1 MNSSIE
7 PANRKGFDVKNYHP
21 AFWALL
27 TVGIVVI
34 FDLVLDLVVWR
45 YLKGINTYS
54 AMVLNT
60 VFLIMVVIPFVY
72 FLLYRPLSRIIVSY
86 KNAMDEVKLL
96 RGIIPI
102 CSYCKKIRDEEGS
115 WNQIED
121 YIHSQ
126 SGAKFSHGICPEC
139 YNKEMEKME

>member
-1 MNSSIE
+1 MNHFPRPEGYRVQTCHSI
-7 PANRKGFDVKNYHP
+7 RWDT
-21 AFWALL
+21 L
-27 TVGIVVI
+27 TVGIVI
-34 FDLVLDLVVWR
+34 ILDDVLDLAVW
-45 YLKGINTYS
+45 YSSKGINTNI
-54 AMVLNT
+54 ALLLNT
-60 VFLIMVVIPFVY
+60 VLLFLVIFPLAY
-72 FLLYRPLSRIIVSY
+72 FLMYRPLSRLTVSY
-86 KNAMDEVKLL
+86 QVALDEIKVLQ
-96 RGIIPI
+96 GIIPI